1 MKKNP
6 HLRRQAINRRKK
18 VANQHRIP
26 NYLAVAREGG
36 MSSTNIPHINELNLE
51 REKIDENS
59 ALGLSAVDAA
69 AAEAE
74 EDMDLP
80 SEGEESDL
88 RYVLPSQ

>member
-1 MKKNP
+1 MNK
-6 HLRRQAINRRKK
+6 RKK
-18 VANQHRIP
+18 VTSQQRIP

-36 MSSTNIPHINELNLE
+36 MSSTNIPHINDLNLE
-51 REKIDENS
+51 REKLDENS
-59 ALGLSAVDAA
+59 ALGLSAVEAA

-88 RYVLPSQ
+88 RYSTTYLS